1 MKICGIIAE
10 YNPFHNGHLY
20 QIEETRRMLGP
31 DTAVVC
37 CMSGDFVQRG
47 EAAVMDKTRRAKA
60 AVMSGADLVLSLPLR
75 WSLSSAQGFA
85 DGAVHIL
92 GMAGAKHISFGAEDD
107 DVEALS
113 EIAGLIAE
121 KSVIDGTLATM
132 MGSGVSYARAREREL
147 YKRIK
152 DRASLISTPNNIL
165 AVEYLRAVR
174 QQGLDISPIAVKR
187 TGASHDGDTPDGVI
201 ASASYIRQLARGGRL
216 DEAAGFMPPQSLE
229 QLRRAAHE
237 GAAMLDLSRLDCA
250 MTAVLKRCSIE
261 QLSKLPD
268 ASEGLEHRL
277 YDAIQAGVGL
287 EDICGGAK
295 TKRYV
300 YSRIR
305 RMLYCAFLGIE
316 KKPAGSL
323 PGYTRVLAFNDR
335 GRQVL
340 SAVERRED
348 FVFITKPAAA
358 KRLPEEERAGFELE
372 AAASAAYDLALPGY
386 RDLPRGREWTCG
398 PIYIR

>member
-20 QIEETRRMLGP
+20 QIEETRRMLGL

-92 GMAGAKHISFGAEDD
+92 GMAGAEHISFGVEDD

-295 TKRYV
+295 TKRYA

-316 KKPAGSL
+316 KKPACSL
-323 PGYTRVLAFNDR
+323 PGYTRVLAFNDM

-340 SAVERRED
+340 SAVEQRED

-358 KRLPEEERAGFELE
+358 KRLPEEERVGFELE

-398 PIYIR
+398 PFYIR

>member
-31 DTAVVC
+31 DTAIVC

-85 DGAVHIL
+85 DGAIHIL
-92 GMAGAKHISFGAEDD
+92 GMAGAEHISFGAEDD

-174 QQGLDISPIAVKR
+174 QQGLDISPVAVKR
-187 TGASHDGDTPDGVI
+187 TGAAHDGDTPDGVI

-229 QLRRAAHE
+229 QLRRAARE

-277 YDAIQAGVGL
+277 YDAIQAGVDL

-295 TKRYV
+295 TKRYA

-340 SAVERRED
+340 SAVEQRED

-358 KRLPEEERAGFELE
+358 KRLPEEDRAEFELE

-386 RDLPRGREWTCG
+386 KDLPRGREWTCG

>member
-20 QIEETRRMLGP
+20 QIEETRRMLGL

-92 GMAGAKHISFGAEDD
+92 GMAGAEHISFGVEDD

-295 TKRYV
+295 TKRYA

-323 PGYTRVLAFNDR
+323 PGYTRVLAFNDM

-340 SAVERRED
+340 SAVEQRED

-358 KRLPEEERAGFELE
+358 KRLPEEERVGFELE

-398 PIYIR
+398 PFYIR

>member
-85 DGAVHIL
+85 DGAIHIL
-92 GMAGAKHISFGAEDD
+92 GMAGAEHISFGAEDD

-187 TGASHDGDTPDGVI
+187 TGAAHDGDTPDGVI

-295 TKRYV
+295 TKRYA

-340 SAVERRED
+340 SAVEQRED

-358 KRLPEEERAGFELE
+358 KGLPEEERAGFELE

>member
-92 GMAGAKHISFGAEDD
+92 GMAGAEHISFGAEDD

-174 QQGLDISPIAVKR
+174 QQGLDISPVAVKR

-277 YDAIQAGVGL
+277 YDAIQAGVDL

-295 TKRYV
+295 TKRYA

-316 KKPAGSL
+316 KKPADSL

-340 SAVERRED
+340 SAVEQRED
-348 FVFITKPAAA
+348 FAFITKPAAA

>member
-20 QIEETRRMLGP
+20 QIEETRRILGP

-85 DGAVHIL
+85 DGAIHIL
-92 GMAGAKHISFGAEDD
+92 GMAGAEHISFGAEDD

-277 YDAIQAGVGL
+277 YDAIQAGVDF
-287 EDICGGAK
+287 EEICAGAK
-295 TKRYV
+295 TKRYA
-300 YSRIR
+300 YARIR
-305 RMLYCAFLGIE
+305 RMLYCAFLGI
-316 KKPAGSL
+316 KRKPAGSL

-340 SAVERRED
+340 SAVEQRED

-358 KRLPEEERAGFELE
+358 KKLPEEDRAEFELE

>member
-92 GMAGAKHISFGAEDD
+92 GMAGAEHISFGAEDN

-174 QQGLDISPIAVKR
+174 QQGLDITPIAVKR
-187 TGASHDGDTPDGVI
+187 TGAAHDGDAPDGVI

-229 QLRRAAHE
+229 QLRRAARE

-277 YDAIQAGVGL
+277 YDAIQAGVDL

-295 TKRYV
+295 TKRYA

-340 SAVERRED
+340 SAVEQRED

-372 AAASAAYDLALPGY
+372 AAASSAYDLALPGY

-398 PIYIR
+398 PVYIR

>member
-85 DGAVHIL
+85 DGAIHIL
-92 GMAGAKHISFGAEDD
+92 GMAGAEHISFGAEDD

-174 QQGLDISPIAVKR
+174 QQGLDISPVAVKR
-187 TGASHDGDTPDGVI
+187 TGAAHDGGTPDGVI

-216 DEAAGFMPPQSLE
+216 EEAAGFMPPQSLE
-229 QLRRAAHE
+229 QLRRAAHD

-277 YDAIQAGVGL
+277 YDAIQAGVDL
-287 EDICGGAK
+287 EDICGDAK
-295 TKRYV
+295 TKRYA

-340 SAVERRED
+340 SAVEQRED

>member
-92 GMAGAKHISFGAEDD
+92 GMAGAEHISFGAEDD

-174 QQGLDISPIAVKR
+174 QQGLDISPVAVKR

-277 YDAIQAGVGL
+277 YDAIQAGVDL

-295 TKRYV
+295 TKRYA

-340 SAVERRED
+340 SAVEQRED

>member
-20 QIEETRRMLGP
+20 QIEETRRMLGS

-60 AVMSGADLVLSLPLR
+60 AAMSGADLVLSLPLR

-174 QQGLDISPIAVKR
+174 QQGLDISPVAVKR

-277 YDAIQAGVGL
+277 YDAIQAGVDL

-295 TKRYV
+295 TKRYA

-305 RMLYCAFLGIE
+305 RMLYCAFLGIK

-340 SAVERRED
+340 SAVEQRED

>member
-92 GMAGAKHISFGAEDD
+92 GMAGADHISFGAEND

-121 KSVIDGTLATM
+121 KSVTDGTLAEM

-147 YKRIK
+147 YRRIK
-152 DRASLISTPNNIL
+152 DKASLISTPNNIL
-165 AVEYLRAVR
+165 AVEYLRAIR
-174 QQGLDISPIAVKR
+174 QQRLDIAPVAVKR
-187 TGASHDGDTPDGVI
+187 TGAEHDGDTPDGVI
-201 ASASYIRQLARGGRL
+201 ASASYIRRLMREERL
-216 DEAAGFMPPQSLE
+216 DEAAGFIPPQSLAE
-229 QLRRAAHE
+229 LRQAARE

-261 QLSKLPD
+261 QLSQLPD
-268 ASEGLEHRL
+268 AAEGLEHRL
-277 YDAIQAGVGL
+277 YDAIQAGVDF
-287 EDICGGAK
+287 EEICAGAK
-295 TKRYV
+295 TKRYA
-300 YSRIR
+300 YARIR
-305 RMLYCAFLGIE
+305 RMLYCAFLGI
-316 KKPAGSL
+316 KRKPAGTL
-323 PGYTRVLAFNDR
+323 PGYSRVLAFNDR

-340 SAVERRED
+340 SVVEPRED
-348 FVFITKPAAA
+348 FMFITKPAAA
-358 KRLPEEERAGFELE
+358 KRLPEEDREEFEIE

-386 RDLPRGREWTCG
+386 RTLRRGREWISG
-398 PIYIR
+398 PVYIR

>member
-1 MKICGIIAE
+1 MKICGIIVE

-85 DGAVHIL
+85 DGAIHIL
-92 GMAGAKHISFGAEDD
+92 GMAGAEHISFGAEDD

-174 QQGLDISPIAVKR
+174 QQGLDISPVAVKR
-187 TGASHDGDTPDGVI
+187 TGAAHDGDTPDGVI

-229 QLRRAAHE
+229 QLRQAAHE

-277 YDAIQAGVGL
+277 YDAIQAGVDL

-295 TKRYV
+295 TKRYA

-340 SAVERRED
+340 SAVEQRED

>member
-92 GMAGAKHISFGAEDD
+92 GMAGAERISFGAEDD

-187 TGASHDGDTPDGVI
+187 TGAAHDGDTPDGVM

-250 MTAVLKRCSIE
+250 MTAVLKRCSTE

-277 YDAIQAGVGL
+277 YDAIQAGVDL

-295 TKRYV
+295 TKRYA

-340 SAVERRED
+340 SAVEQRED

-358 KRLPEEERAGFELE
+358 KGLPEEERAGFELE

>member
-85 DGAVHIL
+85 DGAIHIL
-92 GMAGAKHISFGAEDD
+92 GMAGAEHISFGAEDD

-174 QQGLDISPIAVKR
+174 QQGLDISPVAVKR
-187 TGASHDGDTPDGVI
+187 TGAAHDGDTPDGVI

-229 QLRRAAHE
+229 QLRRAARE

-277 YDAIQAGVGL
+277 YDAIQAGVDL

-295 TKRYV
+295 TKRYA

-340 SAVERRED
+340 SAVEQRED

>member
-92 GMAGAKHISFGAEDD
+92 GMAGAEHISFGAEDD

-201 ASASYIRQLARGGRL
+201 ASASYIRQLVRGGRL
-216 DEAAGFMPPQSLE
+216 EEAAGFMPPQSLE

-277 YDAIQAGVGL
+277 YDAIQAGVDL

-295 TKRYV
+295 TKRYA

-340 SAVERRED
+340 SAVEQRED

>member
-1 MKICGIIAE
+1 
-10 YNPFHNGHLY
+10 
-20 QIEETRRMLGP
+20 
-31 DTAVVC
+31 
-37 CMSGDFVQRG
+37 
-47 EAAVMDKTRRAKA
+47 
-60 AVMSGADLVLSLPLR
+60 
-75 WSLSSAQGFA
+75 
-85 DGAVHIL
+85 
-92 GMAGAKHISFGAEDD
+92 
-107 DVEALS
+107 
-113 EIAGLIAE
+113 
-121 KSVIDGTLATM
+121 
-132 MGSGVSYARAREREL
+132 
-147 YKRIK
+147 
-152 DRASLISTPNNIL
+152 
-165 AVEYLRAVR
+165 
-174 QQGLDISPIAVKR
+174 
-187 TGASHDGDTPDGVI
+187 
-201 ASASYIRQLARGGRL
+201 
-216 DEAAGFMPPQSLE
+216 MPPQSLE
-229 QLRRAAHE
+229 QLRQAARE

-277 YDAIQAGVGL
+277 YDAIQAGVDL

-295 TKRYV
+295 TKRYA

-340 SAVERRED
+340 SAVEQRED

>member
-92 GMAGAKHISFGAEDD
+92 GMAGAEHISFGVEDD

-187 TGASHDGDTPDGVI
+187 TGAAHDGDTPDGVI

-250 MTAVLKRCSIE
+250 MTAVLKRCSTE

-295 TKRYV
+295 TKRYA

-358 KRLPEEERAGFELE
+358 KKLPEEERVGFELE

>member
-85 DGAVHIL
+85 DGAIHIL
-92 GMAGAKHISFGAEDD
+92 GMAGAEHISFGAEDD

-174 QQGLDISPIAVKR
+174 QQGLDISPVAVKR
-187 TGASHDGDTPDGVI
+187 TGAAHDGDTPDGAI

-229 QLRRAAHE
+229 QLRQAAHE

-277 YDAIQAGVGL
+277 YDAIQAGVDL

-295 TKRYV
+295 TKRYA

-340 SAVERRED
+340 SAVEQRED

>member
-92 GMAGAKHISFGAEDD
+92 GMAGAERISFGAEDD

-295 TKRYV
+295 TKRYA

-323 PGYTRVLAFNDR
+323 PGYTRVLAFNDM

>member
-85 DGAVHIL
+85 DGAIHIL
-92 GMAGAKHISFGAEDD
+92 GMAGAEHISFGAEDD

-174 QQGLDISPIAVKR
+174 QQGLDISPVAVKR
-187 TGASHDGDTPDGVI
+187 TGAAHDGDTPDGVI

-229 QLRRAAHE
+229 QLRRAAHD

-277 YDAIQAGVGL
+277 YDAIQAGVDL

-295 TKRYV
+295 TKRYA

-340 SAVERRED
+340 SAVEQRED

-386 RDLPRGREWTCG
+386 RDFPRGREWTCG

>member
-85 DGAVHIL
+85 DGAIHIL
-92 GMAGAKHISFGAEDD
+92 GMAGAEHISFGAEDD

-165 AVEYLRAVR
+165 AVEYLRAAR
-174 QQGLDISPIAVKR
+174 QQGLDISPVAVKR
-187 TGASHDGDTPDGVI
+187 TGAAHDGDTPDGVI

-229 QLRRAAHE
+229 QLRQAARE

-261 QLSKLPD
+261 QLSQLPD
-268 ASEGLEHRL
+268 AAEGLEHRL
-277 YDAIQAGVGL
+277 YDAIQAGVDF
-287 EDICGGAK
+287 EEICAGAK
-295 TKRYV
+295 TKRYA
-300 YSRIR
+300 YARIR
-305 RMLYCAFLGIE
+305 RMLYCAFLGI
-316 KKPAGSL
+316 KRKPAGSL

-340 SAVERRED
+340 SAVEQRED

-386 RDLPRGREWTCG
+386 RDLPRGREWISG

>member
-37 CMSGDFVQRG
+37 CMSGEFVQRG

-85 DGAVHIL
+85 DGAIHIL
-92 GMAGAKHISFGAEDD
+92 GMAGAEHISFGAEDD

-174 QQGLDISPIAVKR
+174 QQGLDISPVAVKR
-187 TGASHDGDTPDGVI
+187 TGAAHDGDTPDGVI

-229 QLRRAAHE
+229 QLRRAARE

-277 YDAIQAGVGL
+277 YDAIQAGVDL

-295 TKRYV
+295 TKRYA

-358 KRLPEEERAGFELE
+358 KKLPEEERVGFELE

>member
-20 QIEETRRMLGP
+20 QIEKTRRMLGP

-37 CMSGDFVQRG
+37 CMSGDFIQRG
-47 EAAVMDKTRRAKA
+47 EAALMDKARRAKA

-92 GMAGAKHISFGAEDD
+92 GMAGTGHISFGAEDD
-107 DVEALS
+107 DVVALS
-113 EIAGLIAE
+113 EIAELIAE
-121 KSVIDGTLATM
+121 KSVIDGTLAEM

-147 YKRIK
+147 HRRIK
-152 DRASLISTPNNIL
+152 DKASLISYPNNIL
-165 AVEYLRAVR
+165 AVEYLRAIK
-174 QQGLDISPIAVKR
+174 QQGLGISPIAVKR
-187 TGASHDGDTPDGVI
+187 TGADHDGETPDGDI
-201 ASASYIRQLARGGRL
+201 ASASYIRGLMRSGRL
-216 DEAAGFMPPQSLE
+216 SEASGFMPRQSFAELC
-229 QLRRAAHE
+229 QAVSE

-261 QLSKLPD
+261 QLSQLPD
-268 ASEGLEHRL
+268 AAEGLEHRL
-277 YDAIQAGVGL
+277 YDAIQSGMDFEEMCA
-287 EDICGGAK
+287 GAK
-295 TKRYV
+295 TKRYA
-300 YSRIR
+300 YARIR
-305 RMLYCAFLGIE
+305 RMLYCAFLGI
-316 KKPAGSL
+316 KRKPAGSL

-340 SAVERRED
+340 SAVEQRED

-386 RDLPRGREWTCG
+386 RTLRRGREWISG

>member
-92 GMAGAKHISFGAEDD
+92 GMAGAEHISFGVEDD

-187 TGASHDGDTPDGVI
+187 TGAAHDGDTPDGVI

-295 TKRYV
+295 TKRYA

-340 SAVERRED
+340 SAVEQRED

-358 KRLPEEERAGFELE
+358 KRLPEEERVGFELE
-372 AAASAAYDLALPGY
+372 AAASAAY
-386 RDLPRGREWTCG
+386 DLPRGREWTCG

>member
-85 DGAVHIL
+85 DGAIHIL
-92 GMAGAKHISFGAEDD
+92 GMAGAEHISFGAEDD

-165 AVEYLRAVR
+165 AVEYLRAAR
-174 QQGLDISPIAVKR
+174 QQGLDISPVAVKR
-187 TGASHDGDTPDGVI
+187 TGAAHDGDTPDGVI

-277 YDAIQAGVGL
+277 YDAIQAGVDL

-295 TKRYV
+295 TKRYA

-340 SAVERRED
+340 SAVEQRED

>member
-85 DGAVHIL
+85 DGAIHIL
-92 GMAGAKHISFGAEDD
+92 GMAGAEHISFGAEDD

-174 QQGLDISPIAVKR
+174 QQGLDISPVAVKR
-187 TGASHDGDTPDGVI
+187 TGAAHDGDTPDGVI

-229 QLRRAAHE
+229 QLRQAARE

-261 QLSKLPD
+261 QLSQLPD
-268 ASEGLEHRL
+268 AAEGLEHRL
-277 YDAIQAGVGL
+277 YDAIQSGMDFEEMCA
-287 EDICGGAK
+287 GAK
-295 TKRYV
+295 TKRYA

-340 SAVERRED
+340 SAVEQRED

>member
-85 DGAVHIL
+85 DGAIHIL
-92 GMAGAKHISFGAEDD
+92 GMAGAEHISFGAEDD

-174 QQGLDISPIAVKR
+174 QQGLDISPVAVKR
-187 TGASHDGDTPDGVI
+187 TGAAHDGDTPDGVI

-229 QLRRAAHE
+229 QLRQAARE

-261 QLSKLPD
+261 QLSQLPD
-268 ASEGLEHRL
+268 AAEGLEHRL
-277 YDAIQAGVGL
+277 YDAIQSGMDFEEMCA
-287 EDICGGAK
+287 GAK
-295 TKRYV
+295 TKRYA
-300 YSRIR
+300 YARIR
-305 RMLYCAFLGIE
+305 RMLYCAFLGI
-316 KKPAGSL
+316 KRKPAGSL

-340 SAVERRED
+340 SAVEQRED

-386 RDLPRGREWTCG
+386 RTLRRGREWISG

>member
-10 YNPFHNGHLY
+10 YNPFHNGPLY

>member
-85 DGAVHIL
+85 DGAIHIL
-92 GMAGAKHISFGAEDD
+92 GMAGAEHISFGAEDD

-174 QQGLDISPIAVKR
+174 QQGLDISPVAVRR
-187 TGASHDGDTPDGVI
+187 TGAAHDGDTPDGVI

-229 QLRRAAHE
+229 QLRQAARE

-277 YDAIQAGVGL
+277 YDAIQAGVDL

-295 TKRYV
+295 TKRYA

-340 SAVERRED
+340 SAVEQRED

-386 RDLPRGREWTCG
+386 RDLPRGREWISG